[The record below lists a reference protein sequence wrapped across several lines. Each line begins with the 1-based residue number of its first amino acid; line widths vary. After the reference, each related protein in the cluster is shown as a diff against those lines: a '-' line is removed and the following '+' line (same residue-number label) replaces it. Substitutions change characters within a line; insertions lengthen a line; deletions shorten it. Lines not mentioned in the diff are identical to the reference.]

1 MKIAQVAPLYEAVP
15 PKLYGGTER
24 VVYNLTEE
32 LVRQGH
38 EVTLFASG
46 DSSTSAK
53 LVSNVD
59 QALRLNLEC
68 IDPLAHHIVQ
78 LQDVLERT
86 REFDI
91 IHFHNDYLHFPFTEN
106 LNIPHVTTLHGRLDI
121 PDLQC
126 VYNKFTNQPVISI
139 SNAQRRP
146 LPQANFIAT
155 IHHGL
160 SSSLFQCGKG
170 DGGYLAF
177 LGRVSPEKGLAQAI
191 EIAKAAGIKLKIA
204 AKIDKVDK
212 EYFEREIKHL
222 LDHPLIEFIGEIN
235 EKEKQEF
242 LGNAM
247 ALLFSINWSEPFGM
261 VMIEAMA
268 CGTPVI
274 GHPMGSVP
282 EVLELGKSGFVVKSI
297 QEALAAIKQ
306 LDSLPRE
313 VVRKTFEERYTAER
327 MAKDYVDV
335 YTRLIREK
343 QAEIEMQMRNN
354 KAFHISLVD
363 KTSKKAANFE

>member
-15 PKLYGGTER
+15 PRLYGGTER

-53 LVSNVD
+53 LVSNVE
-59 QALRLNLEC
+59 QALRLNPVC
-68 IDPLAHHIVQ
+68 IDPLTHHFVQ
-78 LQDVLERT
+78 LQEVLERI

-121 PDLQC
+121 PDLQY

-139 SNAQRRP
+139 SDAQRRP
-146 LPQANFIAT
+146 LPQANFVAT
-155 IHHGL
+155 IHHGI
-160 SSSLFQCGKG
+160 SSSLFHCGQG

-204 AKIDKVDK
+204 AKIDKVDR
-212 EYFEREIKHL
+212 EYFEKEIKHL
-222 LDHPLIEFIGEIN
+222 LDHPLVEYIGEID
-235 EKEKQEF
+235 EVEKQEF
-242 LGNAM
+242 LGNALG
-247 ALLFSINWSEPFGM
+247 LLFTINWSEPFGM

-274 GHPMGSVP
+274 AHPMGSVP
-282 EVLELGKSGFVVKSI
+282 EVLEPGKSGFIVKNTE
-297 QEALAAIKQ
+297 EAMAAITQ
-306 LDSLPRE
+306 LEYLPRI
-313 VVRKTFEERYTAER
+313 VVRKTFEERFTSER
-327 MAKDYVDV
+327 MAKDYVNV
-335 YTRLIREK
+335 FTRLIKEK
-343 QAEIEMQMRNN
+343 KAEIEMQMRNS
-354 KAFHISLVD
+354 KAVPISLVEN
-363 KTSKKAANFE
+363 TSKKAVNYE